1 MKLRDIHPNIK
12 LRLGMQF
19 LGGLVSM
26 AVIPFLAIYFS
37 QKIGAAV
44 TGVILILIVISGVIG
59 GFIGGHISD
68 RIGRRKIMI
77 YSEAGVLITYLCIA
91 FCNSP
96 WFDLPYV
103 SAAFFLLNMF
113 AGGMFQPAAQA
124 MIIDVT
130 DSESR
135 KLVFTISYW
144 LGNLATALGGIIG
157 AFLFKSYLF
166 ELFIGISV
174 ISLLSVVITI
184 FFISETYTPISKAT
198 STAPPKSS
206 PLELFHSYS
215 AVLKDKL
222 FMYYIIGAVFIFT
235 LEQSLTYYI
244 GIRLERDI
252 PEQGASLLGF
262 DFTIDGTKVLGF
274 LKTENTV
281 LVVLLS
287 AVVLFLFK
295 KWKDKWNL
303 VTGMFIFSI
312 SFSALAFTS
321 NIWFLFILIFVGTI
335 GELMYVPVK
344 QAMIGDLAPSNARST
359 YMAFYSL
366 TFYGA
371 MIIASLLIIVGEW
384 ISPLM
389 MGGILLALGLTGTFL
404 YYLITRSLASIVTDA
419 KEIKEVKASIPS

>member
-12 LRLGMQF
+12 LRLGIQF

-37 QKIGAAV
+37 KKIGTAE
-44 TGVILILIVISGVIG
+44 TGIILILTVISGVIG
-59 GFIGGHISD
+59 GFIGGHVSD
-68 RIGRRKIMI
+68 KIGRRSIMI
-77 YSEAGVLITYLCIA
+77 YSEIGVLITYLLIA

-96 WFDLPYV
+96 WYDLPYV
-103 SAAFFLLNMF
+103 SAVLFVFNMF
-113 AGGMFQPAAQA
+113 AGGMLQPAAQA

-130 DSESR
+130 DTESR

-144 LGNLATALGGIIG
+144 LGNLATALGGIMG

-166 ELFIGISV
+166 ELFIGISA

-184 FFISETYTPISKAT
+184 FFISETYTP
-198 STAPPKSS
+198 APVQPTTQSKSS
-206 PLELFHSYS
+206 PFDFVRSYS
-215 AVLKDKL
+215 AVLKDRL
-222 FMYYIIGAVFIFT
+222 FMFYIIGAVFIFT
-235 LEQSLTYYI
+235 LEQSLTNYI
-244 GIRLERDI
+244 GIRLEREI
-252 PEQGASLLGF
+252 PEQGASLLGL

-274 LKTENTV
+274 LKTENTL

-287 AVVLFLFK
+287 AVVLFILK

-303 VTGMFIFSI
+303 VTGMFIFSV
-312 SFSALAFTS
+312 SFSALAFIS
-321 NIWFLFILIFVGTI
+321 NIWVLFFLIFVGTI

-344 QAMIGDLAPSNARST
+344 QAMIGELAPSNARST

-384 ISPLM
+384 ISPVM
-389 MGGILLALGLTGTFL
+389 MAGILLILGLAGTFL
-404 YYLITRSLASIVTDA
+404 YYLITRSLEGREAVTEEL
-419 KEIKEVKASIPS
+419 KSSVPS